1 MDVNDG
7 MAEASAYMHAL
18 RRDAEGLLARNG
30 TGCAGDNYCMGCPI
44 EVGGMAE
51 VSANVHALRRDAEGL
66 LARQGT
72 VAASNTS
79 SSLQPHHQPLVA
91 HRPTG
96 KCAVEAARSLILV
109 HSRHAHQTTCSDTP
123 DSSAG
128 LS

>member
-30 TGCAGDNYCMGCPI
+30 TGCAGDNYCMGGPI

-72 VAASNTS
+72 GGKQYELEPATTPPASGGAPS
-79 SSLQPHHQPLVA
+79 H
-91 HRPTG
+91 G
-96 KCAVEAARSLILV
+96 KMR
-109 HSRHAHQTTCSDTP
+109 RG
-123 DSSAG
+123 SSAFTDPRPQQACPSNHV
-128 LS
+128 L